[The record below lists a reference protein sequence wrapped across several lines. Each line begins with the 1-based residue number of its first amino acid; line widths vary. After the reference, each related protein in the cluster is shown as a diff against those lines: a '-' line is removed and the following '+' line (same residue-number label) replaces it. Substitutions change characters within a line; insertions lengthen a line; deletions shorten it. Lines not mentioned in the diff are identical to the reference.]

1 MNWKERAIKCLN
13 ESLYPVPSERN
24 EIDWK
29 SGLSS
34 KTDRLAQHL
43 CAFSN
48 LEGGGFL
55 VYGVND
61 DASLFSVTKE
71 QNDEVI
77 KKLGNIARHNLIPSV
92 ALEHTTLDFNGNSL
106 LFIHIPG
113 NTEKPVYMR
122 NGTIYDSY
130 CRSAG

>member
-1 MNWKERAIKCLN
+1 MNWKERAIKCLKD
-13 ESLYPVPSERN
+13 SLYPISTERN

-48 LEGGGFL
+48 LEDGGFL

-61 DASLFSVTKE
+61 DATLFSVT
-71 QNDEVI
+71 
-77 KKLGNIARHNLIPSV
+77 
-92 ALEHTTLDFNGNSL
+92 
-106 LFIHIPG
+106 
-113 NTEKPVYMR
+113 
-122 NGTIYDSY
+122 
-130 CRSAG
+130 